1 MIDVP
6 RPGMLGLWERV
17 VGPGMTRG
25 ETRLVLAACA
35 LGAAC
40 AAARMSA
47 IGAEWYLVLL
57 AGVMGFDL
65 FGGAVCNATDTTK
78 AWYHRSSV
86 GWRDHALFVAPHVG
100 YVVVVAAL
108 LRGPVFDVRY
118 GIVVTSL
125 LFLSASLVLASP
137 PRLKR
142 AVAAGLCVAALGVV
156 AAGGPTRGLEWFAPA
171 LFLKLLAGHLVPA

>member
-1 MIDVP
+1 
-6 RPGMLGLWERV
+6 
-17 VGPGMTRG
+17 
-25 ETRLVLAACA
+25 
-35 LGAAC
+35 
-40 AAARMSA
+40 MSA
-47 IGAEWYLVLL
+47 IGAEWYVVLL

-65 FGGAVCNATDTTK
+65 VGGAVCNATDTTK
-78 AWYHRSSV
+78 AWYNRSAE
-86 GWRDHALFVAPHVG
+86 GWRKHAMFVAPHVG
-100 YVVVVAAL
+100 YIVLVAAL
-108 LRGPVFDVRY
+108 LRGPIPDVRY

-125 LFLSASLVLASP
+125 LLVSAALVLASP